1 MHCISLL
8 FALVALVQGD
18 CESPETCAA
27 QSSHAVAGSLI
38 QHAHAASKEKAR
50 LGGYSVGH
58 DNTQSCGVDRAR
70 IEDVADCRDAATALG
85 LDFGAQGSYYAW
97 PAFCFKY
104 RERIYFNYD
113 VAGSR
118 SKSSAYM
125 VCESMT
131 TTTTTTTTTAS
142 EAGSTTFV
150 GVRYELGAMGSPF
163 CVEGEVIGTH
173 GECAS
178 SAVATALGKSFI
190 NWAQT
195 PDLPTGCYYDSSL
208 DGLMFN
214 YHQGGQ
220 ALPEDSPVC
229 KIDNTP
235 VTHTFHQGELNSN
248 SCSVGE
254 QIDDPEL
261 CREAAAELGELFQTE
276 GSYSGYPSGCFA
288 LGNGNIYYNR
298 HEGNG
303 SNSNARPICIAAV

>member
-131 TTTTTTTTTAS
+131 TTTTTTTTTTAS

-178 SAVATALGKSFI
+178 SAVATALGKSFSRLPGNLTRKLSPKTPRLLAKKDLI
-190 NWAQT
+190 LRYFNPEAYSFHSTRAQHKGTYSWVCGVVWA
-195 PDLPTGCYYDSSL
+195 
-208 DGLMFN
+208 
-214 YHQGGQ
+214 
-220 ALPEDSPVC
+220 
-229 KIDNTP
+229 
-235 VTHTFHQGELNSN
+235 
-248 SCSVGE
+248 
-254 QIDDPEL
+254 
-261 CREAAAELGELFQTE
+261 
-276 GSYSGYPSGCFA
+276 
-288 LGNGNIYYNR
+288 
-298 HEGNG
+298 
-303 SNSNARPICIAAV
+303 